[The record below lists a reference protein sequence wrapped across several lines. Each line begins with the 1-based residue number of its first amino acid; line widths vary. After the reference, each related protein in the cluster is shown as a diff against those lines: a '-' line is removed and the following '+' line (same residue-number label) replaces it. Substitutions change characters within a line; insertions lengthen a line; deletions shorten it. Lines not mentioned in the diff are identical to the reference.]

1 MDGYKSAPSC
11 LVCTPLSHPE
21 GQLRTRP
28 ACQKSSA
35 QSKGMQNTVNSA
47 KWRCKARILLN
58 NHHQSLHKADLTVLT
73 DATPIPTERVTPTS
87 WKSECPCERA
97 SYDSSDAN
105 AMSLTLNKTTGLDE
119 TNLFQWNNLVE
130 QNVQM
135 VSSSTVQFAFFK
147 GDLQPMSMRQIVN
160 IFSASVL
167 GETLPK
173 PTDVRP
179 VIVK

>member
-1 MDGYKSAPSC
+1 
-11 LVCTPLSHPE
+11 
-21 GQLRTRP
+21 
-28 ACQKSSA
+28 
-35 QSKGMQNTVNSA
+35 
-47 KWRCKARILLN
+47 
-58 NHHQSLHKADLTVLT
+58 
-73 DATPIPTERVTPTS
+73 
-87 WKSECPCERA
+87 
-97 SYDSSDAN
+97 
-105 AMSLTLNKTTGLDE
+105 MSLTLNKTTGLDE